1 VLITLI
7 RFAFSQTFTI
17 SSKSLVSPYIDEWIE
32 NNNFKIVNHSF
43 NGPVKIF
50 TKIFDN
56 NNRLVLGTDTPYF
69 KDAYDTLASND
80 TLNASSI
87 FPVHR
92 VYLDSPY
99 SDLYDSL
106 HYFIKGNYSLHI
118 LFLDT
123 NGSLIDSVSSSFYI
137 DSLIGPTL
145 KGPKDSREVYY
156 NLSNNVKFT
165 FNHRDVNYNVR
176 YQFVMKQLP
185 DSFNVGIESLE
196 SVLLN
201 PGFSDVVSFNINGD
215 DTSVSFTE
223 YGVIIILTPIK
234 LTYGQFGNLK
244 IV

>member
-1 VLITLI
+1 VFFTLI

-106 HYFIKGNYSLHI
+106 HYIIRSKYFKYKIICK
-118 LFLDT
+118 
-123 NGSLIDSVSSSFYI
+123 
-137 DSLIGPTL
+137 
-145 KGPKDSREVYY
+145 KREIT
-156 NLSNNVKFT
+156 KA
-165 FNHRDVNYNVR
+165 
-176 YQFVMKQLP
+176 P
-185 DSFNVGIESLE
+185 DCSEAF
-196 SVLLN
+196 VLLVGMTGLS
-201 PGFSDVVSFNINGD
+201 PI
-215 DTSVSFTE
+215 T
-223 YGVIIILTPIK
+223 LTDY
-234 LTYGQFGNLK
+234 LR
-244 IV
+244 